1 MVLATI
7 TSGPWH
13 FITGT
18 AQEVINELQARGA
31 RPLDVSMIKSD
42 GTAAVFRKG

>member
-1 MVLATI
+1 MVLVTI

-18 AQEVINELQARGA
+18 AQEVLNELQARTA
-31 RPLDVSMIKSD
+31 RPLDVSMIKAD
-42 GTAAVFRKG
+42 CTAAVFRKG

>member
-7 TSGPWH
+7 TAGPWH

-18 AQEVINELQARGA
+18 AQEVLNELQSRGA
-31 RPLDVSMIKSD
+31 RPLDVPMIKSD
-42 GTAAVFRKG
+42 GTAAVFRMG